1 MASKTITTSEK
12 NTDHE
17 MLTVYNSVFG
27 YDYSTGINRELFDGK
42 IPDGYDI
49 INDETLIIIENKK
62 KTTKF
67 REAKKQILDK
77 YITRAVKRFKN
88 IYCIIGTNS
97 GEQFGYMIY
106 NYNDE
111 QFVRLDI
118 DLDDLYNIIHPKREE
133 LVVDPHSINQYLY
146 DNSINIPKTQKTLFL
161 SFMLIVLKIDPLFI
175 EHYNSLPI
183 DILIDKM
190 FNIIDEKYN
199 DRVFTNQFDFIRRS
213 LHNKHI
219 PKIISMLSLYMTRN
233 KNQNCD
239 MLNKFYNE
247 FCIYDKNGE
256 GKLGIVLTPDD
267 IVELMVKELDIKP
280 ADYVLD
286 TCTGTG
292 SFLVKSS
299 QYTDHLVGCEN
310 NEERY
315 ALAKCN
321 FILHD
326 MDYKHL
332 YHESCFNVEFP
343 VCDKLIINPPF
354 GCDCID
360 EKSSRNDTSWKSFKR
375 EQKFVLHAIQFIRE
389 GGMGAVIIPCSNF
402 RNDKFKVE
410 LSTHITPLKTIL
422 CDKKLFE
429 PTASVQCTIMIFV
442 KNKSDL
448 TFMIDTVDR
457 TNMNNI
463 RHKQSTVEST
473 DDWNY
478 NETTIDIN
486 REDFETM
493 ILEYDIKTMMFGLE
507 CFDQNKIIDIYH
519 LSIRYRNGERSNISL
534 SMKHISIDTFRMKRV
549 IIGDILS
556 HVKCPVYQTSKS
568 KAGDIPLYG
577 ATQYNTPVKYIS
589 NYSYNSDKIVLGIN
603 KTGDGGAG
611 YCHLRNGMFAVNS
624 SVALFDIS
632 DSLTFEDIVLLD
644 FQLKNTYS
652 RANSI
657 NVSKFIRTTVYIFD
671 ADI

>member
-1 MASKTITTSEK
+1 MTSQSF
-12 NTDHE
+12 
-17 MLTVYNSVFG
+17 YNSVFG
-27 YDYSTGINRELFDGK
+27 YDYSTGTNRELFDGK

-62 KTTKF
+62 KTTKL
-67 REAKKQILDK
+67 REAKKQILDR
-77 YITRAVKRFKN
+77 YITQAVKRFKN

-106 NYNDE
+106 SYNDE
-111 QFVRLDI
+111 QLVKIDI
-118 DLDDLYNIIHPKREE
+118 DLDDLYNIIHPSREE

-190 FNIIDEKYN
+190 FSIIDEKYN

-219 PKIISMLSLYMTRN
+219 PKIISMLSLYMTHN

-267 IVELMVKELDIKP
+267 VVELMVKELDIKP

-354 GCDCID
+354 GCDCSD

-389 GGMGAVIIPCSNF
+389 GGMGVVIIPGSNF
-402 RNDKFKVE
+402 NESNVLFKTE
-410 LSTHITPLKTIL
+410 ILKHITPVKIYNCSKDLFKPNATVKCSIMVFIKYPNNQSEITLIEHENDGYKLVKGIRIKENDCRDITHRIQIDATTDWNKQCYNESIAITTDMIIEYNIL
-422 CDKKLFE
+422 YYFHEKHIDMSISNIYKHAGMITNYIPIDMMNSISVEQVLFSDIFE
-429 PTASVQCTIMIFV
+429 PV
-442 KNKSDL
+442 KTSK
-448 TFMIDTVDR
+448 
-457 TNMNNI
+457 
-463 RHKQSTVEST
+463 H
-473 DDWNY
+473 
-478 NETTIDIN
+478 
-486 REDFETM
+486 
-493 ILEYDIKTMMFGLE
+493 
-507 CFDQNKIIDIYH
+507 
-519 LSIRYRNGERSNISL
+519 NISKTTNGPYPL
-534 SMKHISIDTFRMKRV
+534 ISSSMKNN
-549 IIGDILS
+549 G
-556 HVKCPVYQTSKS
+556 CC
-568 KAGDIPLYG
+568 
-577 ATQYNTPVKYIS
+577 KYIS
-589 NYSYNSDKIVLGIN
+589 EYDLDGEYFTISYAREPNTGYTSYHDYKFSVTSCVGVFKCKIPGYKKECKHLLCLFVTGRLNNYFDRSTTIN
-603 KTGDGGAG
+603 
-611 YCHLRNGMFAVNS
+611 NS
-624 SVALFDIS
+624 SIM
-632 DSLTFEDIVLLD
+632 
-644 FQLKNTYS
+644 
-652 RANSI
+652 
-657 NVSKFIRTTVYIFD
+657 NVSLHIPV
-671 ADI
+671 